1 MRESNPNYVIV
12 HIGTNDLFIDKSI
25 QNWNYPKGLKQ
36 KIDVLLHL
44 VAIVPFNDKWN
55 SKVGNDNYYLHM
67 WKCKNTFY
75 WSFYLNKSQ
84 TTFK

>member
-1 MRESNPNYVIV
+1 MRENNPNYVIA

-44 VAIVPFNDKWN
+44 VAIVPFNDK
-55 SKVGNDNYYLHM
+55 
-67 WKCKNTFY
+67 
-75 WSFYLNKSQ
+75 
-84 TTFK
+84 